1 MLCWG
6 RVQGYR
12 YVSRDR
18 EDVRIPILGASSFL
32 EKSGLASMSCTVL
45 AVAVMPTYENAILVQ
60 FNISSQAQ
68 RSKNAMSPPKLILIR
83 VRKPR
88 AQKGLPFG
96 TYACFELSMSEMT

>member
-32 EKSGLASMSCTVL
+32 EKTGLASMSCTVL
-45 AVAVMPTYENAILVQ
+45 AVAVMPTYEQNARL
-60 FNISSQAQ
+60 FAEPY
-68 RSKNAMSPPKLILIR
+68 SP
-83 VRKPR
+83 V
-88 AQKGLPFG
+88 
-96 TYACFELSMSEMT
+96 

>member
-32 EKSGLASMSCTVL
+32 EKTGLASMSCTVL
-45 AVAVMPTYENAILVQ
+45 AVAVMPTYEQ
-60 FNISSQAQ
+60 DD
-68 RSKNAMSPPKLILIR
+68 
-83 VRKPR
+83 
-88 AQKGLPFG
+88 GLF
-96 TYACFELSMSEMT
+96 S

>member
-32 EKSGLASMSCTVL
+32 EKTGLASMSCTVL
-45 AVAVMPTYENAILVQ
+45 AVAVMPTYEQNDVMC
-60 FNISSQAQ
+60 N
-68 RSKNAMSPPKLILIR
+68 LIDKKGAV
-83 VRKPR
+83 VRK
-88 AQKGLPFG
+88 
-96 TYACFELSMSEMT
+96 

>member
-32 EKSGLASMSCTVL
+32 EKTGLASMSCTVL
-45 AVAVMPTYENAILVQ
+45 AVAVMPTYEQNDGKCSPECATSILLTSDLGVSHGAAKDVW
-60 FNISSQAQ
+60 IGH
-68 RSKNAMSPPKLILIR
+68 L
-83 VRKPR
+83 
-88 AQKGLPFG
+88 
-96 TYACFELSMSEMT
+96 